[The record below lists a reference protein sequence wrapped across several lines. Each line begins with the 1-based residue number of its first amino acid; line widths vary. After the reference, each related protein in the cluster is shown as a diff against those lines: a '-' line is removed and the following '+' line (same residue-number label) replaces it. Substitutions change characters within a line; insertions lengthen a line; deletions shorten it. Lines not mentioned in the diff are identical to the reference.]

1 MCIANKVVSL
11 CFENISKQ
19 LYIFREGGG
28 GIFWHNLPNNR
39 IPMDG
44 TWMVLGNMSITFCHK
59 IFHYKIFRAKTSGFA
74 DYILM
79 YRRQTSFSTLILCSE
94 SNFLI
99 KQWAW
104 EMTSGCK
111 PVMSGRLASCLFLAI
126 S

>member
-1 MCIANKVVSL
+1 VCIANKVVSL

-28 GIFWHNLPNNR
+28 GFF
-39 IPMDG
+39 G
-44 TWMVLGNMSITFCHK
+44 TTCQITGYRWMVLGNMSITFCHK

-79 YRRQTSFSTLILCSE
+79 YRRQTSFSALILCSE

-104 EMTSGCK
+104 EMTYGCK